1 MKKIKARNERKSF
14 IWHFVFLFLFT
25 ILCFRGV
32 FVQAGMNDSK
42 LEKNRME
49 GYYAVVKFNGEE
61 HLYYLDMYTL
71 NGIVSYCVELGKG
84 ITTEWY
90 HSTENFGLSSLS
102 DDAKK
107 YVQEISYFGYLYP
120 GHSSHFYYM
129 AAQELIWEYLSG
141 GSVEWT
147 TILDKN
153 GPRINIKSYKSEI
166 LSLVKENKK
175 KLSLNFINGGTYFI
189 GDNLEIKVSS
199 GDLASYEVVDSG
211 HSSVSTSDGILK
223 IQIGTNYVGREK
235 IILKKKEIYPVN
247 SRFYYYDNS
256 QQLISVGNFLNE
268 TVEISFQIEGK
279 DITFQVIDGE
289 TKESVPSGQGSFEG
303 ATYSLY
309 NQNHEFL
316 EEFTVNG
323 EGKGFVNNLPYGTY
337 FVKQTKESTGY
348 LLNLDE
354 KEIKFGIDDMPVLL
368 EEYPYYQQ
376 VRLSKKYNFENTGE
390 LRKEKNIQF
399 EIVGENQRSYGIFN
413 TNDDGIIE
421 AELPYGRYF
430 LHQLTTSFGY
440 GKIGNISFNIYKH
453 SSSKMVINLIDPYIL
468 CKIKI
473 SEFDFDY
480 DKKINLEG
488 FSYRIYDYSKKKY
501 LSINDIEVFTT
512 NSSGEILFPMEV
524 GYGKYRLEEVEVPS
538 IYQFQNQKI
547 DFTLDDT
554 KEMLIDGKYL
564 IYNTNIYQKL
574 IKGTVYISSF
584 KEVFSLEKNKYQ
596 YRKDIQPNVDFE
608 LIAKDDIF
616 LYDNLFY
623 SKNEV
628 IDHFVTNDE
637 GKKELLLLLGNY
649 CVRNKKTDEQ
659 KCFDLN
665 INEKKDEKVELF
677 LEFLEQISKMDLEYH
692 NYDENGDDIEGTIVE
707 IRNEKDEIID
717 TGLTDEEGRLKIKE
731 LPSGKYC
738 FVQKKIKGKY
748 LLSNEKQC
756 ISIDDSKKLWEVS
769 FVNQISKKVV
779 DVPDTLENIPYFS
792 GVAIV
797 IILITIGGFFYQKV
811 HFRN

>member
-14 IWHFVFLFLFT
+14 IWHFIFLFLFT
-25 ILCFRGV
+25 ILCFRGI

-49 GYYAVVKFNGEE
+49 GYYAVAKFNGEE

-84 ITTEWY
+84 VTTDWY

-102 DDAKK
+102 EDAKK
-107 YVQEISYFGYLYP
+107 YVQEVSYFGYLYP

-153 GPRINIKSYKSEI
+153 GPRINIESYKNEI
-166 LSLVKENKK
+166 LSLVKENER
-175 KLSLNFINGGTYFI
+175 KLSLRFTNGRTYVI
-189 GDNLEIKVSS
+189 GDVLSIKAMD
-199 GDLASYEVVDSG
+199 GDLSLYEVIDSG
-211 HSSVSTSDGILK
+211 HSSVSIFDNTLN

-256 QQLISVGNFLNE
+256 QQLISAGNFLNE
-268 TVEISFQIEGK
+268 TVEVYFQIEGK

-316 EEFTVNG
+316 EEFIVN
-323 EGKGFVNNLPYGTY
+323 EDGKGYISNLPYGTY

-348 LLNLDE
+348 LLNLEE
-354 KEIKFGIDDMPVLL
+354 KEIQFGVDEMPILL

-376 VRLSKKYNFENTGE
+376 VRLSKKYNFEDTGE
-390 LRKEKNIQF
+390 LRREKDIQF
-399 EIVGENQRSYGIFN
+399 EVIGTNQKNYGIFH
-413 TNDDGIIE
+413 TNDEGIIE
-421 AELPYGRYF
+421 FALPYGTYYLR
-430 LHQLTTSFGY
+430 QLTTSFGY
-440 GKIGNISFNIYKH
+440 EKVDDVIFRIYEY
-453 SSSKMVINLIDPYIL
+453 SSHKMVINLTDPYIL
-468 CKIKI
+468 CKVKVI
-473 SEFDFDY
+473 EFDDEFQQ
-480 DKKINLEG
+480 KINLEG

-512 NSSGEILFPMEV
+512 NSLGEILFPMEV

-538 IYQFQNQKI
+538 IYQFQKQKI

-554 KEMLIDGKYL
+554 KEMMIDGKYL
-564 IYNTNIYQKL
+564 IYNVNIYQKL
-574 IKGTVYISSF
+574 IKGTVHVSSF
-584 KEVFSLEKNKYQ
+584 KEVFSLEKDQYQ

-628 IDHFVTNDE
+628 IDHFVTNDK
-637 GKKELLLLLGNY
+637 GKKELLLLLGSY
-649 CVRNKKTDEQ
+649 CVKNKKTDEQ

-665 INEKKDEKVELF
+665 INEKKDEKVEVF
-677 LEFLEQISKMDLEYH
+677 LEFLEKISKMDLEYH
-692 NYDENGDDIEGTIVE
+692 NYDENGDDIEGTTVE

-738 FVQKKIKGKY
+738 FVQKKINEKY

-779 DVPDTLENIPYFS
+779 DVPDTLENIPYFL
-792 GVAIV
+792 GVIISIIV
-797 IILITIGGFFYQKV
+797 ITVGGFIYQKA
-811 HFRN
+811 HSRN